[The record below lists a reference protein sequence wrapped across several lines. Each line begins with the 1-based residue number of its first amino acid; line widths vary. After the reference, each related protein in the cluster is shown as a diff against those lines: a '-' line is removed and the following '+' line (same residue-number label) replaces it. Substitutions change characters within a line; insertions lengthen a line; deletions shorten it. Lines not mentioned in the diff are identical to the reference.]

1 MKLGARIFK
10 TGLAVTLALYAA
22 VWLGFDTPNYA
33 ALAAFFAVQPSVHK
47 SFVLIGDQIQANII
61 SAALAI
67 VFVLTFGNE
76 PFVIGVVIMLVI
88 ATLIKLKKESLV
100 SLALVTAIIIMGSP
114 TDDFIYFAFDRFLL
128 IILGVVAAFIVN
140 LIFLPPKHEN
150 TLYHRIVDTN
160 EEILQWIRLLIRNE
174 ADYTVFN
181 KDLKRLDESL
191 EKMDVTFQLFK
202 EERHIFKKNEY
213 YRMRKVVLF
222 RQMMRST
229 VKARDILQSLSKNKN
244 QLQSLPED
252 LRQLIVDKIDYLT
265 NYHEKSLLKYSGK
278 AKPHLRDEFKEEIEL
293 GKRELT
299 QLFLNY
305 YHPDDADQDKWIETF
320 PIISVVLEYSDEL
333 EYFNKL
339 VDSYFKFHKAESRV
353 KVSEREL

>member
-22 VWLGFDTPNYA
+22 VWLGYDTPNYA

-61 SAALAI
+61 SAVLAI
-67 VFVLTFGNE
+67 VFVLAFGNE

-88 ATLIKLKKESLV
+88 AILIKLKKESII

-114 TDDFIYFAFDRFLL
+114 SDDFVYFAFDRFLL
-128 IILGVVAAFIVN
+128 IILGVIAAFIVN

-181 KDLKRLDESL
+181 KDLKRLDEAL
-191 EKMDVTFQLFK
+191 EKIDTTFQLFE

-213 YRMRKVVLF
+213 YRMRKIVLF

-229 VKARDILQSLSKNKN
+229 IKARDILQTLSKSKN
-244 QLQSLPED
+244 QLLSLPED
-252 LRQLIVDKIDYLT
+252 LREQIVEQIDYLT
-265 NYHEKSLLKYSGK
+265 NYHEKILLKYSGK

-293 GKRELT
+293 GKKEIT
-299 QLFLNY
+299 QLFLNFY
-305 YHPDDADQDKWIETF
+305 SPDDSEKDKWIQTF

-339 VDSYFKFHKAESRV
+339 VDSYFKFHKAENQVRV
-353 KVSEREL
+353 RKREL